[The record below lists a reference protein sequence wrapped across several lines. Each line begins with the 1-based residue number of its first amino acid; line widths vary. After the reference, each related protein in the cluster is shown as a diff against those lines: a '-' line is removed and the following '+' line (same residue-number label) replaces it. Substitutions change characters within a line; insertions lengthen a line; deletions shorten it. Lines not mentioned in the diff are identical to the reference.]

1 MECRDIS
8 KINIDNKKQR
18 YCVDEIKRFIE
29 SDDELEGKILVLYGL
44 RRTGK
49 TTMMEQVISDYYSK
63 KKCAFYEVTD
73 KDNIDDIRD
82 TIIFEQEKGT
92 SIICFDE
99 ITKAKDFI
107 TSSSILPNIFAKEGM
122 KIIVAG
128 TDSLGF
134 SFAEETEL
142 FDRTERI
149 RTTHI
154 SFAEHC
160 EVLGVRD
167 IDDYIMYGGL
177 MRKGET
183 DKKVYDYKSAKK
195 YLDSA
200 VSGNIASSIK
210 NDPHNNELKKL
221 SIEEIRS
228 IVEKLVEIYSGSF
241 NKEQMQEELKKVSI
255 NGAID
260 LLTKSEYRDY
270 LKPVFLQKRDITR
283 DFTKVINADTIIST
297 EITDNIV
304 LLFEQY
310 LIDMDLLSA
319 INKKEF
325 RYTDE
330 FGWLESPTQ
339 KEFYIIQ
346 PAIKYHHL
354 QKGKEFIENEVY
366 YQTLPQELKNKIQ
379 KKLDE
384 NIKGDMIKQI
394 IIFDVSKELSNSHY
408 FVCKPE
414 FYINGQK
421 KGEYDMLIYDNEANK
436 YWAFEIKH
444 TTNPYYKQEQQLQ
457 DPVLKKVIDS
467 KYGNRENV
475 CVLYRG
481 NPFISSTGTLYFN
494 ITDFL
499 VAIKKYKDVDI
510 VFNSLSKSLSVK
522 DISRK

>member
-1 MECRDIS
+1 MR
-8 KINIDNKKQR
+8 NP
-18 YCVDEIKRFIE
+18 
-29 SDDELEGKILVLYGL
+29 GL
-44 RRTGK
+44 RR
-49 TTMMEQVISDYYSK
+49 
-63 KKCAFYEVTD
+63 
-73 KDNIDDIRD
+73 R
-82 TIIFEQEKGT
+82 IF
-92 SIICFDE
+92 
-99 ITKAKDFI
+99 
-107 TSSSILPNIFAKEGM
+107 
-122 KIIVAG
+122 
-128 TDSLGF
+128 
-134 SFAEETEL
+134 
-142 FDRTERI
+142 
-149 RTTHI
+149 
-154 SFAEHC
+154 
-160 EVLGVRD
+160 
-167 IDDYIMYGGL
+167 
-177 MRKGET
+177 
-183 DKKVYDYKSAKK
+183 
-195 YLDSA
+195 
-200 VSGNIASSIK
+200 
-210 NDPHNNELKKL
+210 
-221 SIEEIRS
+221 
-228 IVEKLVEIYSGSF
+228 
-241 NKEQMQEELKKVSI
+241 
-255 NGAID
+255 
-260 LLTKSEYRDY
+260 
-270 LKPVFLQKRDITR
+270 PVFLQKRDITR

-444 TTNPYYKQEQQLQ
+444 TTNPHYKQEQQLQ